1 MYEVKTLEGKLVA
14 DENMK
19 VAIVASRFNEIIVNK
34 LFGSI
39 EKIRRCDLCRCS
51 YPRFDFSL

>member
-19 VAIVASRFNEIIVNK
+19 VAIVASKISQPC
-34 LFGSI
+34 GSR
-39 EKIRRCDLCRCS
+39 EHSRS
-51 YPRFDFSL
+51 QS